1 MLSWLWLSTVIGQSA
16 SLPHLTAQTVTD
28 LRSLLDRVDAVR
40 RAERVASLARLDG
53 EAIARQLLPL
63 L

>member
-1 MLSWLWLSTVIGQSA
+1 MLSWLWPSTVIGQSA

-40 RAERVASLARLDG
+40 RAERVASPARLNR
-53 EAIARQLLPL
+53 EAMARQLRAL